1 MSDAVLVL
9 HCVTQSNEAK
19 EMWLEMD
26 VGDHVTERVEWAEV
40 IDCMCL
46 CAHHWTVMDDYIM
59 RCLLG
64 GGMKHTVLCPK
75 RLAYKFNENSFHR
88 LASVRKGRCSS

>member
-26 VGDHVTERVEWAEV
+26 VEDHATERVEWAEV

-46 CAHHWTVMDDYIM
+46 CAHH
-59 RCLLG
+59 
-64 GGMKHTVLCPK
+64 
-75 RLAYKFNENSFHR
+75 
-88 LASVRKGRCSS
+88 

>member
-1 MSDAVLVL
+1 VL
-9 HCVTQSNEAK
+9 HCVMQSKEAK

-46 CAHHWTVMDDYIM
+46 CAHH
-59 RCLLG
+59 
-64 GGMKHTVLCPK
+64 
-75 RLAYKFNENSFHR
+75 
-88 LASVRKGRCSS
+88 